1 MSRPRLHRR
10 RSVNPGTA
18 SLHAA
23 VFACGLTLATSCGVG
38 DGGTPVSLSGPAA
51 PEPGSTT
58 GEMRVEVVA
67 EHPHDPTAFTQ
78 GLELVDGRLFES
90 TGRYGTSTIREV
102 DLATGGILASTGL
115 DDTVFGEGIT
125 AIGGGRLLQLTWK
138 AGIATVWDLDHLERV
153 DTWSY
158 EGEGWGV
165 CLLDPE
171 TLVVSDGSA
180 TLTFR
185 SAADFHALGSVVVA
199 REELPQEL
207 LNELECVNGTVWANV
222 WKADTILGIDPTTG
236 IVFAAV
242 DASSLP
248 VERAS
253 LAPGSVLN
261 GIAHDPS
268 TGRFLLTGKYWPSLF
283 EVEFRAG

>member
-1 MSRPRLHRR
+1 M
-10 RSVNPGTA
+10 
-18 SLHAA
+18 
-23 VFACGLTLATSCGVG
+23 
-38 DGGTPVSLSGPAA
+38 
-51 PEPGSTT
+51 
-58 GEMRVEVVA
+58 
-67 EHPHDPTAFTQ
+67 
-78 GLELVDGRLFES
+78 
-90 TGRYGTSTIREV
+90 
-102 DLATGGILASTGL
+102 
-115 DDTVFGEGIT
+115 
-125 AIGGGRLLQLTWK
+125 
-138 AGIATVWDLDHLERV
+138 
-153 DTWSY
+153 
-158 EGEGWGV
+158 
-165 CLLDPE
+165 
-171 TLVVSDGSA
+171 SDGSA

>member
-1 MSRPRLHRR
+1 MHHLAMSVVVALVVAACGGVEQSRPD
-10 RSVNPGTA
+10 P
-18 SLHAA
+18 A
-23 VFACGLTLATSCGVG
+23 VAVSGGVDVATDVTMGV
-38 DGGTPVSLSGPAA
+38 
-51 PEPGSTT
+51 TT
-58 GEMRVEVVA
+58 GWPAGEMHVEVLA
-67 EHPHDPTAFTQ
+67 EYPHDPTAFTQ
-78 GLELVDGRLFES
+78 GLELVNGRLFES

-102 DLATGGILASTGL
+102 DLATGGVVASTGL
-115 DDTVFGEGIT
+115 DDTVFGEGLT

-138 AGIATVWDLDHLERV
+138 AGSATVWNVDGLERV
-153 DTWSY
+153 DAWSY

-185 SAADFHALGSVVVA
+185 SASDFHELGSMVVA

-222 WKADTILGIDPTTG
+222 WKTDTIVGIDPATG
-236 IVFAAV
+236 IVFAVV

-248 VERAS
+248 VERSS

-261 GIAHDPS
+261 GIAHDPA
-268 TGRFLLTGKYWPSLF
+268 TGRFLLTGKYWPTLY
-283 EVEFRAG
+283 EVEFVSG

>member
-1 MSRPRLHRR
+1 
-10 RSVNPGTA
+10 VNLSSGYSHMLALVVTLIMVA
-18 SLHAA
+18 
-23 VFACGLTLATSCGVG
+23 ACGGIGVE
-38 DGGTPVSLSGPAA
+38 PESVSLSGPAGPSA
-51 PEPGSTT
+51 PDPAT
-58 GEMRVEVVA
+58 GEMHVEVLT
-67 EHPHDPTAFTQ
+67 EYPHDPTAFTQ

-90 TGRYGTSTIREV
+90 TGRYGISTVREV

-115 DDTVFGEGIT
+115 DDTMFGEGLT
-125 AIGGGRLLQLTWK
+125 AIGGNRLLQLTWK
-138 AGIATVWDLDHLERV
+138 AETATVWNLDSLERV

-185 SAADFHALGSVVVA
+185 SATDFHELGSVVVA

-222 WKADTILGIDPTTG
+222 WKTDTILGIDPATG
-236 IVFAAV
+236 IVFARV

-248 VERAS
+248 VERSS
-253 LAPGSVLN
+253 LSPGSVLN
-261 GIAHDPS
+261 GIAHDPA
-268 TGRFLLTGKYWPSLF
+268 TGRFLLTGKYWPSLY
-283 EVEFRAG
+283 EVEFVAG